1 MSAANSYS
9 VCSICDIGCQL
20 RSEAR
25 DGKVQRVIA
34 HDNPMLAKNICYKG
48 VAAPSIHNHLQA
60 RVLTVQE
67 QLLKL
72 IQVKCLQS
80 HMRHRDSFT
89 VARQVK
95 QRVRIAEHLSQS
107 PLV

>member
-34 HDNPMLAKNICYKG
+34 HDNPCSQK
-48 VAAPSIHNHLQA
+48 HL
-60 RVLTVQE
+60 L
-67 QLLKL
+67 
-72 IQVKCLQS
+72 
-80 HMRHRDSFT
+80 
-89 VARQVK
+89 
-95 QRVRIAEHLSQS
+95 
-107 PLV
+107 